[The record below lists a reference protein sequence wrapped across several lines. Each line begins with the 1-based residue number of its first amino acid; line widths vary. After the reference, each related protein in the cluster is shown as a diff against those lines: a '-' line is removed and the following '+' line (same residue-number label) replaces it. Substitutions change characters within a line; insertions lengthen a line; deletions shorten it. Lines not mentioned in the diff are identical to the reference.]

1 MYFDDVK
8 KIKFNFNLS
17 YNYNEIETFLNIYF
31 TEIRSEYYSNL
42 NYEPIFSFDYFFQI
56 EPIENLLFSF
66 DILYCSKRDALKTS
80 TLSLENIEV
89 DTLNSFFTLNFDV
102 NYLFNDSFRI
112 NFGLKN
118 LMDFQYELF
127 DGYNVER
134 GRRFIAN
141 LAYSF

>member
-31 TEIRSEYYSNL
+31 TEIRSEYYNSL

>member
-1 MYFDDVK
+1 M
-8 KIKFNFNLS
+8 
-17 YNYNEIETFLNIYF
+17 
-31 TEIRSEYYSNL
+31 
-42 NYEPIFSFDYFFQI
+42 
-56 EPIENLLFSF
+56 
-66 DILYCSKRDALKTS
+66 KTS
-80 TLSLENIEV
+80 TVSLENIEV
-89 DTLNSFFTLNFDV
+89 DTLNPFFTLNFDV

>member
-1 MYFDDVK
+1 MEEVELIMFAFKPSKDTQL
-8 KIKFNFNLS
+8 KF
-17 YNYNEIETFLNIYF
+17 
-31 TEIRSEYYSNL
+31 RSESSGS
-42 NYEPIFSFDYFFQI
+42 EDPDA
-56 EPIENLLFSF
+56 
-66 DILYCSKRDALKTS
+66 SKRT
-80 TLSLENIEV
+80 
-89 DTLNSFFTLNFDV
+89 FNFDV

>member
-1 MYFDDVK
+1 MIFYTAVK
-8 KIKFNFNLS
+8 
-17 YNYNEIETFLNIYF
+17 EM
-31 TEIRSEYYSNL
+31 
-42 NYEPIFSFDYFFQI
+42 
-56 EPIENLLFSF
+56 
-66 DILYCSKRDALKTS
+66 LKTS
-80 TLSLENIEV
+80 TVSLENIEV

-118 LMDFQYELF
+118 LMDFQYEIF

-134 GRRFIAN
+134 GRRFIIN